1 MRGISPDISR
11 CLRLSLGLQ
20 TLDINIL
27 MIIAVAG
34 AIAIGDYTEAAAV
47 VALFG
52 VAEFLEA
59 RCSIKARD
67 AIAAVMALKPETA
80 ILAQSGEEGHASL
93 MPVDAS

>member
-1 MRGISPDISR
+1 
-11 CLRLSLGLQ
+11 
-20 TLDINIL
+20 

-59 RCSIKARD
+59 RCSRKARD
-67 AIAAVMALKPETA
+67 AIAAVMALKPEVA
-80 ILAQSGEEGHASL
+80 ILAQSGEDSHALL
-93 MPVDAS
+93 MPVQAS